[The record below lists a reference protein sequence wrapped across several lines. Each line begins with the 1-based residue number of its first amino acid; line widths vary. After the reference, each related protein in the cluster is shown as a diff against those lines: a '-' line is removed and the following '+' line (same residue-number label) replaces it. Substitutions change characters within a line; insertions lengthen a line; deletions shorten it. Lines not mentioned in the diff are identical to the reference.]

1 MELLRLFPVDV
12 AAESL
17 PSTPQITLEDRVRL
31 KTPSPLS
38 PTCTTPTVC
47 RIEQPRRIHLKPE
60 DKKLVVRSPTDKF
73 YLPIYN
79 FTIESKRNL
88 LEQHVVV
95 KIMSAHVRESGLREG
110 DVILSINGS
119 DVRAL
124 SHDDVI
130 ALIQRQKNDLR
141 MVVRASPGW
150 LLQQPRAEIEHVTR
164 LAPRGPKTTNVGDY
178 EEHPLGG
185 TLQKMH
191 PFAEPKNVTI
201 KPHLLYRLPETMGE
215 IPVYGI
221 SIHSE
226 KGTHHVEELYSKNA
240 KESGLKRGDLILS
253 VGGQNVG
260 GLSREEVVR
269 RIQERCDHLELTVI
283 SPHYH
288 WARRFWRSWKKL
300 VQPFR
305 VIFGKSEW
313 MG

>member
-1 MELLRLFPVDV
+1 MELLRLYPVDV

-17 PSTPQITLEDRVRL
+17 PCSPQITVEDRFRL
-31 KTPSPLS
+31 KKSPLLS
-38 PTCTTPTVC
+38 PTRCTSPSIC
-47 RIEQPRRIHLKPE
+47 RIEQPRRICLTPE
-60 DKKLVVRSPTDKF
+60 DRKLVVRSPTDKF

-95 KIMSAHVRESGLREG
+95 KIMSTHVRESGLREG

-150 LLQQPRAEIEHVTR
+150 LLQQPRAEDFED
-164 LAPRGPKTTNVGDY
+164 NS
-178 EEHPLGG
+178 LGG

-226 KGTHHVEELYSKNA
+226 KGIHHVEELYSKNA
-240 KESGLKRGDLILS
+240 KESGLKRGDLILTID
-253 VGGQNVG
+253 GQNVG

-269 RIQERCDHLELTVI
+269 RIQERCDHLELTVV

>member
-1 MELLRLFPVDV
+1 MSPFHL
-12 AAESL
+12 
-17 PSTPQITLEDRVRL
+17 QITLEDRVRL

-38 PTCTTPTVC
+38 PTCATPTIC

-95 KIMSAHVRESGLREG
+95 KIMSAHVR
-110 DVILSINGS
+110 DF
-119 DVRAL
+119 
-124 SHDDVI
+124 
-130 ALIQRQKNDLR
+130 
-141 MVVRASPGW
+141 
-150 LLQQPRAEIEHVTR
+150 
-164 LAPRGPKTTNVGDY
+164 

-185 TLQKMH
+185 TLPKMH

-240 KESGLKRGDLILS
+240 K
-253 VGGQNVG
+253 
-260 GLSREEVVR
+260 VVR